1 MITLNQSF
9 STMECDSSSAAETTA
24 VAEPKVVAAP
34 TVHSSRSSSK
44 RPSRSVS
51 ARVLARLSCAFNKAL
66 TIAGIATVPL
76 AMSADRREHS
86 DACAAEGNWFFEHLF
101 DGSK

>member
-1 MITLNQSF
+1 MYI
-9 STMECDSSSAAETTA
+9 
-24 VAEPKVVAAP
+24 VA
-34 TVHSSRSSSK
+34 R
-44 RPSRSVS
+44 RPAWKGACRLLVS
-51 ARVLARLSCAFNKAL
+51 LGGVTNDRVLPQQRVLCDPKPVLANPAGLDALGSRHQLQYLAL